1 MQALANR
8 PLHAGQYIGWLTE
21 LSYGSSNV
29 GNTAL
34 DLRPLAGDVPA
45 VGLINRW
52 FWCM

>member
-21 LSYGSSNV
+21 LSFGSSNV
-29 GNTAL
+29 ENTAL
-34 DLRPLAGDVPA
+34 DLAPLAGDMPA
-45 VGLINRW
+45 VGLIKRR